1 VCSQLAPLPR
11 SGCCPVRALV
21 SGSKSMQA
29 VYARCCG
36 LDVHQKPVVAW
47 VLVSEAEGEVRR
59 QVRTVSTMTT
69 DLLALN
75 DGLTALPCPAL
86 PCPALPCPALGIA
99 HVALESTG
107 VYWRPRF
114 TLLAA
119 DHELILVN
127 AQHMQAVPGHQTDRQ
142 DAEWLAD
149 LVPHGLL
156 RASCIPPAPICDLRE
171 VPRALAPDA
180 VPCADSSGHS
190 PP

>member
-86 PCPALPCPALGIA
+86 PCPALPCPGDRARGAGIDRGVLATAL
-99 HVALESTG
+99 
-107 VYWRPRF
+107 
-114 TLLAA
+114 
-119 DHELILVN
+119 
-127 AQHMQAVPGHQTDRQ
+127 
-142 DAEWLAD
+142 
-149 LVPHGLL
+149 
-156 RASCIPPAPICDLRE
+156 
-171 VPRALAPDA
+171 
-180 VPCADSSGHS
+180 HS
-190 PP
+190 ARGRS